1 MWWCAA
7 RYLLALPRNK
17 KDEKMRIRPIRPSKR
32 ISGRP
37 SFALPPLSLSSL
49 LSLLSA
55 RREWH
60 QKYVKWLHRHWLRL
74 EMPLSPVSRI
84 CLWSCALLQI
94 VQVNTLAAVDSS
106 SSDSQK
112 RKSDGLWL
120 SLMLI
125 SEHWQ
130 DQLSWLGRTS
140 RDQLHF
146 DNRRIV
152 HDSRLSTASLSR
164 CFISKAKMC
173 LNKNDHHPIKHRKN
187 CECCPGHSLTVSQPS
202 KSLSLWSL

>member
-1 MWWCAA
+1 
-7 RYLLALPRNK
+7 
-17 KDEKMRIRPIRPSKR
+17 MRIRPIRPSKR

-94 VQVNTLAAVDSS
+94 VQVNTLAAVDST
-106 SSDSQK
+106 SSDLQK
-112 RKSDGLWL
+112 RTLDGLWL

-125 SEHWQ
+125 NEHWQ

-152 HDSRLSTASLSR
+152 HDSRLPTASLSR

-187 CECCPGHSLTVSQPS
+187 CEGCPGHSLTVSQPS
-202 KSLSLWSL
+202 KSLSL

>member
-1 MWWCAA
+1 MCCEIFIS
-7 RYLLALPRNK
+7 LATEQERRE
-17 KDEKMRIRPIRPSKR
+17 DEDQAH
-32 ISGRP
+32 P
-37 SFALPPLSLSSL
+37 SFKEDFRQAVICSPSFITFLTLVTLVCSE
-49 LSLLSA
+49 
-55 RREWH
+55 RVTTE
-60 QKYVKWLHRHWLRL
+60 YVKWLHRHRLRL

-112 RKSDGLWL
+112 RTLDGLWL

-164 CFISKAKMC
+164 EFISKARMC
-173 LNKNDHHPIKHRKN
+173 SNKSGHHPIKK
-187 CECCPGHSLTVSQPS
+187 S
-202 KSLSLWSL
+202 KSQ